1 MLSGIKAFF
10 EEHILMSD
18 SIGGVTGDKEHALRL
33 ATTALLIEM
42 MRMDDH
48 FHEAE
53 QKSLMTQI
61 QTRFKLSDQE
71 SKQLVD
77 LATDELQNSTDYF
90 QFTSLINQHF
100 KYEEKLHIIES
111 LWEVAYADMTLDI
124 DEEYLVRKIS
134 ELLYVSHQDFISAKL
149 SVKQRLKI

>member
-10 EEHILMSD
+10 EAHILATDD
-18 SIGGVTGDKEHALRL
+18 STDKDHALRL

-53 QKSLMTQI
+53 QKRLMQEI
-61 QTRFKLSDQE
+61 KARFKLSDIE
-71 SKQLVD
+71 TEELIE
-77 LATDELQNSTDYF
+77 LATAELKNSTDYF

-100 KYEEKLHIIES
+100 EYEEKLKIIES
-111 LWEVAYADMTLDI
+111 LWEVAYADDELDI
-124 DEEYLVRKIS
+124 DEEYLVRKVS
-134 ELLYVSHQDFISAKL
+134 ELIYVSHQDFISAKL
-149 SVKQRLKI
+149 RVKNR

>member
-1 MLSGIKAFF
+1 MLGGIKAFF
-10 EEHILMSD
+10 EEHLLVSD
-18 SIGGVTGDKEHALRL
+18 KPDADKNHALCL

-53 QKSLMTQI
+53 QTKLIEQVKTQ
-61 QTRFKLSDQE
+61 FKLTDLE
-71 SKQLVD
+71 TKELVE
-77 LATDELQNSTDYF
+77 LATAELKNSTDYF
-90 QFTSLINQHF
+90 QFTSLINQQF
-100 KYEEKLHIIES
+100 EYVDKLNIIES
-111 LWEVAYADMTLDI
+111 LWEVAYADDDLDI

-149 SVKQRLKI
+149 RIRP

>member
-10 EEHILMSD
+10 EEHILATED
-18 SIGGVTGDKEHALRL
+18 SEGGKDHALRL

-53 QKSLMTQI
+53 QAALMQEIKS
-61 QTRFKLSDQE
+61 RFKLG
-71 SKQLVD
+71 D
-77 LATDELQNSTDYF
+77 LETDALIELASEELKNSTDYF

-100 KYEEKLHIIES
+100 QYDEKVKIVES
-111 LWEVAYADMTLDI
+111 LWEVAYADGDLDI

-134 ELLYVSHQDFISAKL
+134 ELIYVSHQDFISAKL
-149 SVKQRLKI
+149 RVKSG